1 MIKGVVFD
9 VDGVLT
15 DTEPYHYSAWRQVLE
30 KYGIQLTREGYKELS
45 GNPSDYLDRM
55 LIDRYNLKIPYGTL
69 ATQKKEIVYN
79 LLKEEPIRPKPGVPD
94 IILKLKGEG
103 LLIGVA
109 SATSR
114 EELILKLRKINIID
128 YLDVIVSEDEV
139 SRSKP
144 NPDIYL
150 RAFTLL
156 GIKPEEGVVVEDTP
170 TGARAGKAS
179 GALVIAV
186 PNQYL
191 DPSLFPFVDYVCNDL
206 YCVEKVI
213 EEINHSTRN

>member
-9 VDGVLT
+9 VDGVLI
-15 DTEPYHYSAWRQVLE
+15 DTEPYHFSAWRQVLE
-30 KYGIQLTREGYKELS
+30 EYGIRLTPEGYKELS
-45 GNPSDYLDRM
+45 GNPAEYIDRI
-55 LIDRYNLKIPYGTL
+55 LIDRYNLRVPYGTL
-69 ATQKKEIVYN
+69 ARRKRKVVYD
-79 LLKEEPIRPKPGVPD
+79 LLRKQPLKPKPGVPD
-94 IILKLKGEG
+94 VLLNLKNAG

-114 EELILKLRKINIID
+114 EQLIMKLKKISILD

-156 GIKPEEGVVVEDTP
+156 GIRPQEAVVVEDTP

-179 GALVIAV
+179 GAFVIAI

-191 DPSLFPFVDYVCNDL
+191 DPSLFPFVDCVCDDL
-206 YCVEKVI
+206 YCVESVVRK
-213 EEINHSTRN
+213 INTKNG